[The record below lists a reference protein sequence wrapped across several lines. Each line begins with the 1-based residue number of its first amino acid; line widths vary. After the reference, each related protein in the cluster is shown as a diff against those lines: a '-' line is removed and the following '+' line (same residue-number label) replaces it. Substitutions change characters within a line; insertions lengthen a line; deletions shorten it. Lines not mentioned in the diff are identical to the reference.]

1 MEFITNPWYVIN
13 RGWERIVADDK
24 WVINTD
30 NKEAIEVLTYLFKE
44 EVKEEEKETL
54 PPKTTQWKSQV
65 KK

>member
-1 MEFITNPWYVIN
+1 MEFITRHWYVIN

-30 NKEAIEVLTYLFKE
+30 NKEAIEVLTYLFK
-44 EVKEEEKETL
+44 KEEAKETL
-54 PPKTTQWKSQV
+54 TPKTTQWKSQI